1 MTVNGNVCSFN
12 LVKAVAMATLQQS
25 RLKNRHHMTPLDIL
39 SQSGNNPAIDK
50 VYFNIDFIACINSS
64 DLVEKWVT
72 IFREVYDVQ
81 F

>member
-1 MTVNGNVCSFN
+1 
-12 LVKAVAMATLQQS
+12 MATLQQS

-50 VYFNIDFIACINSS
+50 VYLNIDFIACINSS

>member
-1 MTVNGNVCSFN
+1 
-12 LVKAVAMATLQQS
+12 MATLQQS

-50 VYFNIDFIACINSS
+50 VYFNIDFIACTNSS
-64 DLVEKWVT
+64 DLVEKRTT

>member
-1 MTVNGNVCSFN
+1 MTVNGNVCSFK
-12 LVKAVAMATLQQS
+12 LVQAAAMATMQQS
-25 RLKNRHHMTPLDIL
+25 RLKNRRHMTPLDIL

-64 DLVEKWVT
+64 DLVEKRMT